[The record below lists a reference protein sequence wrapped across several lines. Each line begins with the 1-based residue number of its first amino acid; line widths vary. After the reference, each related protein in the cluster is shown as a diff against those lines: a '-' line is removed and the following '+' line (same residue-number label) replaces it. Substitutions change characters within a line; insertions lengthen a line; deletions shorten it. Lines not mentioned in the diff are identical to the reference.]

1 MAFNRVKLSVLEFEK
16 SQHLYTKKVDTWL
29 LNSWISLFFL
39 YSVDRTLLLGKIRRD
54 TINQLLIY
62 GAPKHFWSGAYLCH
76 FSNRRWNL
84 HGKWV
89 DGFKLDLTVE
99 KAPSNLEV
107 ANGTSLISWSN
118 NCQLQSF
125 DNNIILRIK
134 GQQNARKHN
143 ISSPIFWHVG
153 DLKFHRFGSL
163 FFVRHLLSTIQ
174 NLLKKKNSI

>member
-1 MAFNRVKLSVLEFEK
+1 M
-16 SQHLYTKKVDTWL
+16 
-29 LNSWISLFFL
+29 NSWISLLFL

-125 DNNIILRIK
+125 DNNIILGIK
-134 GQQNARKHN
+134 GQQNAQTQYFLTHFLTRGGLKISPFRKPLLRQTF
-143 ISSPIFWHVG
+143 IEYY
-153 DLKFHRFGSL
+153 LKFIR
-163 FFVRHLLSTIQ
+163 V
-174 NLLKKKNSI
+174 KW